1 MPHVLLL
8 TAESLPHEDLDT
20 ALLAA
25 ALTER
30 GAQATVLVWSTSD
43 AWPIDADLAIVRTT
57 WDYTFRRDEF
67 LEVLEAA
74 PVTVANPTNV
84 LRWNSHKGYLVE
96 LAAAGVPVIPTVLLR
111 RGDPA
116 SLPDI
121 DAARIIVKP
130 TIAAGARGVGLFE
143 ADAPAAAEH
152 LADLLTRVD
161 VLVQPFEPS
170 VHDGERSLLYFG
182 GRYSHAVRKVPAVS
196 DFRVHTRYGG
206 HQLPHEAT
214 AAELAVAQA
223 ALDSVPSDLL
233 YARVDLVGT
242 AAAPLV
248 MELELIEPEIFLPM
262 ADGSADRLAEAV
274 LATL

>member
-8 TAESLPHEDLDT
+8 TAESLPHDDLDT

-30 GAQATVLVWSTSD
+30 GVRATVLVWSD
-43 AWPIDADLAIVRTT
+43 VADWPTDADLAIVRTT

-67 LEVLEAA
+67 LQVLEDS
-74 PVTVANPTNV
+74 PVTVANPTSV

-111 RGDPA
+111 RGEPA
-116 SLPDI
+116 DLPDVG
-121 DAARIIVKP
+121 AARIIIKP
-130 TIAAGARGVGLFE
+130 TIAAGARGVGLF
-143 ADAPAAAEH
+143 DAGSPAAAAH
-152 LADLLTRVD
+152 LDDLLSTVD

-182 GRYSHAVRKVPAVS
+182 GHYSHAVRKVPAVG

-206 HQLPHEAT
+206 HQLLHAPT
-214 AAELAVAQA
+214 AAELAVALA
-223 ALDSVPSDLL
+223 ALESVTNDLL

-242 AAAPLV
+242 AEAPLV

-262 ADGSADRLAEAV
+262 AAGSADRLADAV
-274 LATL
+274 LAAL